1 MFLRTS
7 TLAAVLTNGARLRLA
22 SSRPALLA
30 DDTHPLAIAED
41 SFDQAR
47 DVVIH
52 IECFPMQSR
61 LSFVTEATLQAL
73 AFDAG
78 IAARYDDVPWHEIRG
93 TGNRVRHGYAT
104 LDRRV
109 VHDVVEKDHID
120 RLVAI
125 AREELKRYGS

>member
-1 MFLRTS
+1 
-7 TLAAVLTNGARLRLA
+7 
-22 SSRPALLA
+22 
-30 DDTHPLAIAED
+30 
-41 SFDQAR
+41 
-47 DVVIH
+47 
-52 IECFPMQSR
+52 MQSR